1 MRCLSGSFGS
11 WEREEEEGSCAR
23 ADYLTYE
30 DTQLANPMRTSAPI
44 HSSGVY
50 TGDQII
56 RFFLFN
62 HTRIRPI

>member
-1 MRCLSGSFGS
+1 MRCLIGSFGS

-56 RFFLFN
+56 R
-62 HTRIRPI
+62 